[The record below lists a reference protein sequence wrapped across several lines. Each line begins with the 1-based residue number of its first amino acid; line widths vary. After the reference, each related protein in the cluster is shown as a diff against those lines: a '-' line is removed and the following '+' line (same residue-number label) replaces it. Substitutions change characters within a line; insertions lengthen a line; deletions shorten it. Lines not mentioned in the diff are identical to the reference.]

1 MVRLTLALSAASGQ
15 SVDDLLEALRFLIT
29 STRLEPGCR
38 GCSAWAD
45 PDATVRYLEDW
56 ETEADIRR
64 RVRSPRFT
72 SLLAVMES
80 TLEQPQVQFDFISST
95 RGIDYVAEIRG
106 ELTM

>member
-1 MVRLTLALSAASGQ
+1 MVRLTVALEAVSEQ
-15 SVDDLLEALRFLIT
+15 TVEDLLEALRFLIT
-29 STRLEPGCR
+29 GTRLESGCR

-45 PDATVRYLEDW
+45 PDSTVHYVEEW
-56 ETEADIRR
+56 ETEADMRR

-80 TLEQPQVQFDFISST
+80 THEPPQVQFDFVAAT

-106 ELTM
+106 EATH

>member
-1 MVRLTLALSAASGQ
+1 M
-15 SVDDLLEALRFLIT
+15 
-29 STRLEPGCR
+29 
-38 GCSAWAD
+38 
-45 PDATVRYLEDW
+45 RYLEDW

-106 ELTM
+106 ELAM